1 MATIKYMC
9 IYDQA
14 HGKELFGT
22 HLTSSSAPFLLPA
35 MPDVTSS
42 RTVALAIMHEN
53 ISDHRLCDM
62 DGEEDQQK
70 KKSHGATMVPSEIAK
85 TCMNR
90 IQTTSIRVST
100 RARLLSM
107 MTRPDSLEASDT

>member
-1 MATIKYMC
+1 MQTFEFTKYSGTLQPVATIKYMC

-22 HLTSSSAPFLLPA
+22 LTSSSAPFLLPA

-85 TCMNR
+85 H
-90 IQTTSIRVST
+90 
-100 RARLLSM
+100 A
-107 MTRPDSLEASDT
+107 